1 MLYYNVNWVIDWLIN
16 FQERLT
22 ELFAEKPE
30 LSERVNIGFKAAAKD
45 QSG

>member
-1 MLYYNVNWVIDWLIN
+1 MLIELLIDWLIN
-16 FQERLT
+16 IQERLT